1 MAQVM
6 PLGKLI
12 RSKLFDGNTVPP
24 RTKRR
29 VTVKDEKTLSILL
42 GILGRSRI
50 AHNINQ
56 LAGAVN
62 LGSLPVNIETQK
74 KLDDACRAIF
84 WIRQQLILS
93 LGLKQ
98 E

>member
-1 MAQVM
+1 MAQGM
-6 PLGKLI
+6 PLGKFI
-12 RSKLFDGNTVPP
+12 RSKLFDGNSAPR
-24 RTKRR
+24 RTKGRFP
-29 VTVKDEKTLSILL
+29 VKDEKALSKLL
-42 GILGRSRI
+42 GVLGQSRI
-50 AHNINQ
+50 ANNINQ
-56 LAGAVN
+56 LARAAN